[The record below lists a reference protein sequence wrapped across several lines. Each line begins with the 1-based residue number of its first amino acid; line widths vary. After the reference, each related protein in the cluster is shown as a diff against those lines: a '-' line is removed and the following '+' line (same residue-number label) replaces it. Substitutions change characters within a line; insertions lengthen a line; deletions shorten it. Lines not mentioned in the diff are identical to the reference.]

1 MYNLIIK
8 EELNIKFE
16 KLAKK
21 NKKQL
26 EIISNKLDEILENPH
41 RYKNL
46 RAQMNHLKRVH
57 IDKHFVLVF
66 SIDED
71 SKTAILEDYDH
82 HTIFIKSLFSF
93 CPIFTGLQMQILA

>member
-8 EELNIKFE
+8 EELDIKFE

-21 NKKQL
+21 NKRQL
-26 EIISNKLDEILENPH
+26 EIISSKVAEILENPH

-46 RAQMNHLKRVH
+46 RAPMNHLKRVH

-66 SIDED
+66 SIDEK
-71 SKTAILEDYDH
+71 SKTVILEDYNH
-82 HTIFIKSLFSF
+82 HDNIY
-93 CPIFTGLQMQILA
+93 

>member
-8 EELNIKFE
+8 EELDIKFE
-16 KLAKK
+16 KIAKK

-26 EIISNKLDEILENPH
+26 EIISSKVAEILENPH

-46 RAQMNHLKRVH
+46 RAPMNHLKRIH

-66 SIDED
+66 SIDEK
-71 SKTAILEDYDH
+71 SKTVILEDYNH
-82 HTIFIKSLFSF
+82 HDNIY
-93 CPIFTGLQMQILA
+93 

>member
-1 MYNLIIK
+1 MYFLKIRS
-8 EELNIKFE
+8 ELDSKFE

-26 EIISNKLDEILENPH
+26 EIVLSKANEILENPH

-46 RAQMNHLKRVH
+46 RTPMNHLKRVH

-66 SIDED
+66 SIDEE
-71 SKTAILEDYDH
+71 SKTITLEDYDH
-82 HTIFIKSLFSF
+82 HDKIY
-93 CPIFTGLQMQILA
+93 